1 MNTESGALREKPL
14 SGSAKLALFCG
25 AGAVILLSYLFCTAA
40 VLFVLALIACE
51 FVALIV
57 LARFGMA
64 RAMGRVMAAHIPVLT
79 IFFRSFWLRKPAEYR
94 TDLQP
99 SDAPELFAMLKTL
112 CEKAQVEVP
121 REVQIEM
128 SVNAWVHLR
137 GYRRG
142 AGRTVLG
149 IGYDLLAGLSKW
161 EIEGVL
167 AHEITHAKLVQRGY
181 KSWLNR
187 GLGRM
192 RQLAQG
198 LYTYFEAHR
207 KTNKSVDLAEYLF
220 HITDK
225 LTRSAARLVAGCSR
239 QDEFDADR
247 GAAALCGAGAIR
259 SSLLKTEPLAKHAA
273 RLRWNERVARLQ
285 SGEGFGQW
293 LAGELASADF
303 KRGEEAENKL
313 FFKYSTHPSL
323 ADRLAALPEDA
334 NDAKAESVPGIT
346 LLNDPDK
353 VAETLISAIQKTAA
367 EEEQKDSKRLRRLTR
382 RGGMRSNLRPV
393 QAFGVFLLLGGVIGG
408 GITAIVN
415 GISLGLLCFVAGAV
429 GVGVL
434 CFRLGRYRDRL
445 TLPVPDFAVLKSAW
459 QNPPKATDKQLKAM
473 ENEIE
478 ARASGELELAKL
490 CYEALGRC
498 DYVRAHIASRI
509 CLQVNRKSIE
519 GAVGLAVAGAAF
531 RQTQQVQKALHYLQR
546 ATGMTSPG
554 VALGA
559 GWALLLCGDW
569 APAEAFLEIASKSKN
584 PTLLLLLALCQSN
597 RGKLQSALLTARQA
611 CSPRPLN
618 DEHAK
623 FLIDLLLQA
632 GYLREARERLKLLA
646 PRAADDIELMLLW
659 VRLNLL
665 RREFAAADHWTEQL
679 RSKQCGPHYFVWL
692 GRFHEAARQNQK
704 AANFYN
710 EALAAGFYPES
721 LLGLARLEAQER
733 NKEQAKKYLI
743 EALNTG
749 RALGERAVGPLPL
762 FNHITSQLLSLEE
775 PVQNCRAWIASLN
788 GGKSPPG
795 LANRSLLIYA
805 SGRQQAEEFLHELVC
820 AMQPGTPP
828 LIPSSIGWKEA
839 EKEKQPDGPVRAG
852 IQCVL
857 N

>member
-1 MNTESGALREKPL
+1 M
-14 SGSAKLALFCG
+14 
-25 AGAVILLSYLFCTAA
+25 ILLSYVYCAAA
-40 VLFVLALIACE
+40 VLFLLALIACE
-51 FVALIV
+51 FVLLIA
-57 LARFGMA
+57 LARIGMSRVMA
-64 RAMGRVMAAHIPVLT
+64 GVMAAHIPVLT
-79 IFFRSFWLRKPAEYR
+79 IFFRSFWLRKAAEYR
-94 TDLQP
+94 SELQP

-128 SVNAWVHLR
+128 SVNAWVQLR

-149 IGYDLLAGLSKW
+149 VGYDLLAGLSKW

-192 RQLAQG
+192 RQLAMG
-198 LYTYFEAHR
+198 LYGHVEAYR
-207 KTNKSVDLAEYLF
+207 KAKKSAEPAASLF
-220 HITDK
+220 HIADK

-259 SSLLKTEPLAKHAA
+259 SSLLKLEPLGRHAA
-273 RLRWNERVARLQ
+273 RLPWNERVARLQ
-285 SGEGFGQW
+285 SGEGFGEW

-303 KRGEEAENKL
+303 KRTQETENKL

-334 NDAKAESVPGIT
+334 NDAEPQSVPGIT
-346 LLNDPDK
+346 LLNEPDK

-367 EEEQKDSKRLRRLTR
+367 EEERKDSKRLQRLTR
-382 RGGMRSNLRPV
+382 RGGMHANLRPV
-393 QAFGVFLLLGGVIGG
+393 QTFGVFLLLGGVIGG
-408 GITAIVN
+408 VITGLVN
-415 GISLGLLCFVAGAV
+415 GLSLGLLCFIAGAV
-429 GVGVL
+429 GIGLL

-459 QNPPKATDKQLKAM
+459 QNPPKATDEQVKAM
-473 ENEIE
+473 E
-478 ARASGELELAKL
+478 ADMRAQANREMEFASL
-490 CYEALGRC
+490 CYQALGRC
-498 DYVRAHIASRI
+498 DYIRAHIASRL
-509 CLQVNRKSIE
+509 CLKINRKSIE

-531 RQTQQVQKALHYLQR
+531 RQIQHVQQALRFLQK
-546 ATGMTSPG
+546 ATGMASPG

-559 GWALLLCGDW
+559 GWSLLLCGDW
-569 APAEAFLEIASKSKN
+569 APAEAFLEKTCQGKSKN

-611 CSPRPLN
+611 CSPRPVN

-646 PRAADDIELMLLW
+646 ARAADDIETMLLW
-659 VRLNLL
+659 VRLKLLL
-665 RREFAAADHWTEQL
+665 RDFAAADHWTEQM
-679 RSKQCGPHYFVWL
+679 RKKQCGPHYFVWL

-704 AANFYN
+704 AASFYN

-749 RALGERAVGPLPL
+749 RALGEKAVGPLPL
-762 FNHITSQLLSLEE
+762 FNRITSQLLSLEE
-775 PVQNCRAWIASLN
+775 PMQNCRAWIASLN

-795 LANRSLLIYA
+795 LANKSLLIYA
-805 SGRQQAEEFLHELVC
+805 PGRRQAEEFLNELVC

-828 LIPSSIGWKEA
+828 LIPSSIGWREA